1 MKIEMRIIYNYIY
14 NNIRILSIMISI
26 LYSQASLSIYRSYTS
41 RAFPALA
48 VSSSIHSIYTAL
60 NNF

>member
-26 LYSQASLSIYRSYTS
+26 LYSQAYRYTDRIRHVLFQLSL
-41 RAFPALA
+41 FLA
-48 VSSSIHSIYTAL
+48 VYTL
-60 NNF
+60 FILH